1 MLYTGPVSPFEA
13 TMSDIFNEVDEEV
26 RRDKAVAFFNQHGT
40 KFIVA
45 AVLIVAGVAGW
56 RFYQDRVFQER
67 ATLGARFEAAL
78 VEANS
83 AKVEGKVEG
92 LTALAE
98 DKTGGSYPA
107 LAKFRLA
114 SELARTAKDEAGA
127 RNAASAFDAL
137 SNDSAFPA
145 DWRELAKLRAAYA
158 LLNFAPYEEIEK
170 RLMPLSEGKATYR
183 HSAREGIAMAAYKA
197 GKPDKALD
205 ALQAIILDAEAPA
218 GLRQRAEVLLSVVRA
233 GVKS

>member
-1 MLYTGPVSPFEA
+1 
-13 TMSDIFNEVDEEV
+13 MSDIFNEVDEEV

-45 AVLIVAGVAGW
+45 AVAIVAGVAGW
-56 RFYQDRVFQER
+56 RFYQDNLFQQR
-67 ATLGARFEAAL
+67 AAMGARFESAL

-83 AKVEGKVEG
+83 AKVDG

-98 DKTGGSYPA
+98 DKAGGTYPA

-127 RNAASAFDAL
+127 KNAASAFDAL
-137 SNDSAFPA
+137 STDSSLPA
-145 DWRELAKLRAAYA
+145 EWRELAKLRAAYA
-158 LLNFAPYEEIEK
+158 LLNVAPYEEIEK
-170 RLMPLSEGKATYR
+170 RLLPLSEGKAAFR
-183 HSAREGIAMAAYKA
+183 HSAREGIAIAAFKG
-197 GKPDKALD
+197 GKSDKALD
-205 ALQAIILDAEAPA
+205 ALQAIILDADAPA

-233 GVKS
+233 GAKS